1 MLEKKRDG
9 IVWFCH
15 CKVKRVFLSFFYL
28 FKDIYMGKIE
38 LAQLNLTCALSFFS
52 FIFFKDIYGE
62 K

>member
-15 CKVKRVFLSFFYL
+15 CKVKLAFCISYFL
-28 FKDIYMGKIE
+28 KIYMGKIE
-38 LAQLNLTCALSFFS
+38 RTVESDLRLVFLSF
-52 FIFFKDIYGE
+52 IIFKDIYGE